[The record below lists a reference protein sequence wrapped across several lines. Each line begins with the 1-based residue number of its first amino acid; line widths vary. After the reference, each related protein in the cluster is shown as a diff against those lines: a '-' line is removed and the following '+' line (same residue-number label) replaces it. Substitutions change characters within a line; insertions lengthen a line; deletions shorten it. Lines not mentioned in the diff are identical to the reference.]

1 MRPPEGE
8 RLEALHELM
17 LDHSWTCPGG
27 MPRWTLEQLA
37 EWASV
42 ADSWFREEFAPKRKP
57 VTVPKEHR
65 PKPKRVDGVTS
76 SEVPQRIRDAV
87 LARDKWRCTYC
98 GIPIDR
104 LNYSLHHR
112 RPRGMGGS
120 RRLHTMANLVTL
132 CGSGVDGCH
141 GVVERDR
148 PTSRRTGWLV
158 PNGKTPDQWPV
169 LRRTPIDPDD
179 PYSES
184 VIGWWQPG
192 DRWLPARPH
201 PDQADDESQ
210 GVA

>member
-1 MRPPEGE
+1 MF
-8 RLEALHELM
+8 HN
-17 LDHSWTCPGG
+17 
-27 MPRWTLEQLA
+27 
-37 EWASV
+37 
-42 ADSWFREEFAPKRKP
+42 DSWREVNKPQLCADQVARLLAIWADWFRDELNPRKP
-57 VTVPKEHR
+57 VTVPKEDR
-65 PKPKRVDGVTS
+65 RNRPKRVDGVTS

-87 LARDKWRCTYC
+87 LARDEWTCTYC

-158 PNGKTPDQWPV
+158 PNGKTPEQWRV
-169 LRRTPIDPDD
+169 LRRTSDG
-179 PYSES
+179 E
-184 VIGWWQPG
+184 IGWWQPG
-192 DRWLPARPH
+192 DRWLPADPH
-201 PDQADDESQ
+201 PDQVDDGIE
-210 GVA
+210 VA